1 MKEFFDFIA
10 ENWKILLAIGL
21 AIANLLVCIFR
32 KKVKVVDSIREFI
45 LDHLPMFISS
55 AEKLFSKGSDKKR
68 FVLDSINQ
76 LLKINFSVGIE
87 DYIDFVDLAIEKI
100 LSTPEKKG
108 I

>member
-21 AIANLLVCIFR
+21 AVANLLVCIFR

-55 AEKLFSKGSDKKR
+55 AENLFSKGSDKKH
-68 FVLDSINQ
+68 FVVDSIDR
-76 LLKINFSVGIE
+76 LLHVNFGVGIE

>member
-21 AIANLLVCIFR
+21 AVANLLVCIFR
-32 KKVKVVDSIREFI
+32 KKVKIVDSVREFI

-55 AEKLFSKGSDKKR
+55 AENLFSRGSDKKQ

-76 LLKINFSVGIE
+76 LLMINFNVGID

>member
-1 MKEFFDFIA
+1 MKNVLGWLL
-10 ENWKILLAIGL
+10 ENWKILLALIL
-21 AIANLLVCIFR
+21 ALANLFVCIFR

-55 AEKLFSKGSDKKR
+55 AEKLFSNGSDKR
-68 FVLDSINQ
+68 QFVLDSVDQ
-76 LLKINFSVGIE
+76 LLKINFSVGID
-87 DYIDFVDLAIEKI
+87 DYIEFVELAIEKI